1 MSKYAVIDLETTGFG
16 KTDRIVEIGVV
27 VVDPETGV
35 VVDEFDTL
43 LNPGRD
49 IGATHVHGITATM
62 VESAPT
68 FEEIAGALSRVLGG
82 NVLVAHN
89 LPFDKRFLMQEFER
103 AGIDVDPGLGVCTLK
118 LSGEK
123 LSVVC
128 ERHGIDIA
136 SHHRALADARAT
148 AQVLQHCDIE
158 EESSPLIFRAD
169 VPVGVTRT
177 LRRDSVGGQTLPIT
191 PSRFRVRY
199 PTSDEM
205 AMSYLNVLD
214 AYLDDL
220 ELSQEEQ
227 AALAELAAV
236 YELNDARQAE
246 LHEAYLAS
254 LIGAARRDGIVTASE
269 RELIGKVAAALGI
282 GEEHVPPVDT
292 PVIPSSINGARVC
305 FTGQALY
312 AGVQLDRDKLE
323 AIAAENGLQAVSGV
337 SKKNCDLVV
346 AADPA
351 STSGK
356 AQKARQYGIP
366 IISIEE
372 FMVSVQTRA
381 QE

>member
-27 VVDPETGV
+27 VIDPATGEI
-35 VVDEFDTL
+35 VDEFDTL

-68 FEEIAGALSRVLGG
+68 FEEIAGALTRVLGG
-82 NVLVAHN
+82 NILVAHN
-89 LPFDKRFLMQEFER
+89 LPFDKRFLMQEFDR
-103 AGIDVDPGLGVCTLK
+103 AGIQVDPGAGLCTLK

-123 LSVVC
+123 LSIAC
-128 ERHGIDIA
+128 ERRGIDIE
-136 SHHRALADARAT
+136 SHHRALSDARAS
-148 AQVLQHCDIE
+148 AQILLSCEVPDDI
-158 EESSPLIFRAD
+158 SSVTFHTD

-177 LRRDSVGGQTLPIT
+177 LRRDSVGGTAMPII

-199 PTSDEM
+199 PTSDEL

-220 ELSQEEQ
+220 EISDEERNALADL
-227 AALAELAAV
+227 AAL
-236 YELNDARQAE
+236 YGIDQARQGE
-246 LHEAYLAS
+246 LHEAYLAA
-254 LIGAARRDGIVTASE
+254 IVGAAKRDGVVSAAE
-269 RELIGKVAAALGI
+269 RQLIARVAATLGI
-282 GEEHVPPVDT
+282 GEDAVPETDT
-292 PVIPSSINGARVC
+292 PAEISSLDGARVC
-305 FTGQALY
+305 FTGQAVY
-312 AGVQLDRDKLE
+312 AGVEMNRDSLE
-323 AIAAENGLQAVSGV
+323 IIAAEKGLQPVSGV
-337 SKKNCDLVV
+337 SKKNCDLLV

-366 IISIEE
+366 IMSIED
-372 FMVSVQTRA
+372 FMVEMGARS
-381 QE
+381 

>member
-27 VVDPETGV
+27 VVDPETGA

-68 FEEIAGALSRVLGG
+68 FEEVAGALSRVLGG

-103 AGIDVDPGLGVCTLK
+103 AGIDVDPGIGVCTLK

-123 LSVVC
+123 LAIVC

-148 AQVLQHCDIE
+148 AQVLLHCDIAE
-158 EESSPLIFRAD
+158 EPSPLVFRAD

-177 LRRDSVGGQTLPIT
+177 LRRDSVGGQVLPIT

-220 ELSQEEQ
+220 ELSDVER
-227 AALAELAAV
+227 AALAELAVV
-236 YELNDARQAE
+236 YELDEARRGE
-246 LHEAYLAS
+246 LHQAYLAA
-254 LIGAARRDGIVTASE
+254 LIAAAKRDGVITASE
-269 RELIGKVAAALGI
+269 RDLIGRVAAALGI
-282 GEEHVPPVDT
+282 GEDSIPPVDV
-292 PVIPSSINGARVC
+292 PVTPSSIDGARIC
-305 FTGQALY
+305 FTGQAIY
-312 AGVQLDRDKLE
+312 GGAQLDRDKLE

-366 IISIEE
+366 IMSIED
-372 FMVSVQTRA
+372 FMTA
-381 QE
+381 IDAK

>member
-1 MSKYAVIDLETTGFG
+1 MSKYAVVDLETTGFG
-16 KTDRIVEIGVV
+16 KTDRVVEIAVV
-27 VVDPETGV
+27 VVDPETGA

-49 IGATHVHGITATM
+49 MGATHVHGITASM

-68 FEEIAGALSRVLGG
+68 FEEVVGVLSRVLGG
-82 NVLVAHN
+82 NILVAHN

-103 AGIDVDPGLGVCTLK
+103 AGIDVDPGIGVCTLK
-118 LSGEK
+118 LTGEK
-123 LSVVC
+123 LALVC
-128 ERHGIDIA
+128 ERHGIKIE

-148 AQVLQHCDIE
+148 AHVLQFCDIE
-158 EESSPLIFRAD
+158 EKSSPLIFQAD

-177 LRRDSVGGQTLPIT
+177 LRRDSVGGQTLPIIPT
-191 PSRFRVRY
+191 RFRVRY
-199 PTSDEM
+199 PTSDELVL
-205 AMSYLNVLD
+205 SYLNVLD

-220 ELSQEEQ
+220 ELGEEERT
-227 AALAELAAV
+227 ALAELATV
-236 YELNDARQAE
+236 YEIDKVRQAE
-246 LHEAYLAS
+246 LHQAYLAS

-269 RELIGKVAAALGI
+269 RDFIGKVAAALGI
-282 GEEHVPPVDT
+282 GEEHLPQVDT
-292 PVIPSSINGARVC
+292 PVVPSSIEGARVC

-323 AIAAENGLQAVSGV
+323 AIAAQNGLQAVSGV

-366 IISIEE
+366 IMGIEE
-372 FMVSVQTRA
+372 FMMAVELRA
-381 QE
+381 KN